1 MSEISQLKKIEIFKD
16 LDDTELSALA
26 EICTLF
32 LLPKKEKLAEP
43 GITFS
48 DIFLIKNGL
57 IRWFYY
63 DDLGNEYSPFLPSE
77 RENVLLTTPEVYLG
91 NDKTKYTI
99 EAVVDTELYLFDY
112 KKFEELCGKF
122 PKIQK
127 IYLESLKNIA
137 AAMVSRIEQL
147 CTKAPE
153 ERYEDF
159 LSERPFTSQNASR
172 KYIANFLG
180 ITANSLSRLTA
191 RIQQN
196 RKFKKN

>member
-16 LDDTELSALA
+16 LNDEELSALA
-26 EICTLF
+26 DICTPI
-32 LLPKKEKLAEP
+32 LLAKKEKLAEP
-43 GITFS
+43 DRTFNQ
-48 DIFLIKNGL
+48 IFLIKNGL
-57 IRWFYY
+57 IRWYNF
-63 DDLGNEYSPFLPSE
+63 DELGNEFSPFLPSE
-77 RENVLLTTPEVYLG
+77 RENVLMTTPEVYLG
-91 NDKTKYTI
+91 GDRSKYII
-99 EAVVDTELYLFDY
+99 EAVVDTELLLFDF
-112 KKFEELCGKF
+112 KKFEEVCERF

-191 RIQQN
+191 RIQKN